1 MKEELSPETKAD
13 AKEASSAVE
22 TFVSCQLF
30 LGNYGYPLKDYPHCE
45 PPELPK
51 WAFDFVDENLKEN
64 IKRRNRISW
73 AQGKL
78 KILADMLDDRDQKFF
93 ADELRTVVEKIGN

>member
-1 MKEELSPETKAD
+1 MNNENTKTTAVSRPVD
-13 AKEASSAVE
+13 AV
-22 TFVSCQLF
+22 VSCQLF
-30 LGNYGYPLKDYPHCE
+30 LGNYGYPLKDYPDCD

-64 IKRRNRISW
+64 IKRMNRISW

-78 KILADMLDDRDQKFF
+78 KILADMLYDRDQKFF
-93 ADELRTVVEKIGN
+93 EDEVIKIVKKIGN